1 MDDHSPQ
8 WTRCTPPFFTHQQ
21 SYFEWRIHEMSPV
34 QIAPWHGWYSPMS
47 LFISPSGL
55 LRSLKLLG
63 LLLGFLQLISLR
75 LPSGNQ
81 FHGWKITTSMV
92 FAAIDHLFRWCSIIF
107 ISMAIDMD
115 AFSACHVWQREMARW
130 ISMWTHWPIPSSIF
144 GEPHPE
150 DGSYMLVSH
159 TI

>member
-1 MDDHSPQ
+1 METPILELSLS
-8 WTRCTPPFFTHQQ
+8 WTIIVRNEPGAPPPFFTHQQ
-21 SYFEWRIHEMSPV
+21 SYFEWQIHEMSPV
-34 QIAPWHGWYSPMS
+34 QIAPWHGWYSPMG

-92 FAAIDHLFRWCSIIF
+92 FAAIDHLFRWCSIISF
-107 ISMAIDMD
+107 NG
-115 AFSACHVWQREMARW
+115 
-130 ISMWTHWPIPSSIF
+130 HWYGCFLSLSCLTE
-144 GEPHPE
+144 G
-150 DGSYMLVSH
+150 DGSMNFDVNPLTHSKLD
-159 TI
+159 I

>member
-21 SYFEWRIHEMSPV
+21 SYFEWQIHEMSPV
-34 QIAPWHGWYSPMS
+34 QIAPWHGWYSPMG

-81 FHGWKITTSMV
+81 FHGWENNY
-92 FAAIDHLFRWCSIIF
+92 FNGFRSHRPF
-107 ISMAIDMD
+107 ISMMFDNFFQWPLIWMLSQLVMFDRGRWLDEFRCEPIDP
-115 AFSACHVWQREMARW
+115 FQARYL
-130 ISMWTHWPIPSSIF
+130 
-144 GEPHPE
+144 GN
-150 DGSYMLVSH
+150 H
-159 TI
+159 TQKMVRIC